1 MRVGK
6 DGLVVP
12 ANRLKTM
19 LKQRI
24 ITALFLL
31 PIVIGS
37 ILLLPV
43 EFFAIVWAVIMSIA
57 AYEWLKLSGIK
68 NKISLLAGLVV
79 LNGLFSASFWLN
91 LFPDV
96 PFELLILIVWLF
108 VIVSFTGD
116 PVARL
121 QKCSSASYSAI
132 GITIGAL
139 AIFPTWMA
147 MVLLHQHNPWMVLYV
162 FGIVWVADTGAYF
175 SGKAFGKNKLAPAI
189 SPGKSWEGVWGALLA
204 IVIYSTVVSM
214 LWLNYDQPWLFVLIS
229 VVAAIASVAGDLL
242 ESVFKRAHG
251 VKDSGTILPGHGGVM
266 DRLDSIM
273 AAAPVFTATY
283 YLAGWL

>member
-1 MRVGK
+1 
-6 DGLVVP
+6 
-12 ANRLKTM
+12 M

-31 PIVIGS
+31 PIVVGS

-43 EFFAIVWAVIMSIA
+43 DFFAIVWAVIMSIA

-68 NKISLLAGLVV
+68 NKTSLLAGLVV
-79 LNGLFSASFWLN
+79 LNGVFAASIWLN
-91 LFPDV
+91 PSFAV
-96 PFELLILIVWLF
+96 PFEWLILIVWLF

-121 QKCSSASYSAI
+121 QKCGTVSYSTI
-132 GITIGAL
+132 GIATGTL
-139 AIFPTWMA
+139 VIFPTWMA

-214 LWLNYDQPWLFVLIS
+214 LWLNYDQSWLFVLIS